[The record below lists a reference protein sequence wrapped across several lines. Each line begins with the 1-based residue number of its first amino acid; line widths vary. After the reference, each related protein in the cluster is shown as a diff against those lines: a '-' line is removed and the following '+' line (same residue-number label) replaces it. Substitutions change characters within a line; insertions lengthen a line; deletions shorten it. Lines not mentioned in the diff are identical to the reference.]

1 MRIQHALSPSSALPS
16 KARAEDLVYF
26 RFGKGGEGNLQKVR
40 ALAET
45 KGCTMAS
52 VIREMIGR
60 GLVSYEEEQA
70 IIAAHKGGGAS
81 AAVNARG

>member
-1 MRIQHALSPSSALPS
+1 MCAYQAPAPSSEAS

-26 RFGKGGEGNLQKVR
+26 RFGKGGDGNLQKVR
-40 ALAET
+40 ALAES

>member
-1 MRIQHALSPSSALPS
+1 MRTQQTTPTTAQAG
-16 KARAEDLVYF
+16 KARPEDLVYF
-26 RFGKGGEGNLQKVR
+26 RFGKGGAGNLQKVR
-40 ALAET
+40 AIADS
-45 KGCTMAS
+45 KGCTMAN